1 MKVLGREGRGKRGA
15 KGSQRGRIR
24 LLNLTEQSTSLGG
37 SATYRHEGWCSN
49 VYFAGYPA
57 SEYMH

>member
-1 MKVLGREGRGKRGA
+1 MKDLGREGRGKRGA
-15 KGSQRGRIR
+15 IGSQRGRIR

-49 VYFAGYPA
+49 VYFAGCIT
-57 SEYMH
+57 